1 VQRQRKSRLFE
12 AILRIENVML
22 LEFLNFTFICHHN
35 HHEMKSLSKLQTSPN
50 IGLGQDGFNN
60 MLVLRNKALFTL
72 CVLLGLGEW
81 LFGLHSDFL
90 VYFAAANDYFEG
102 GWFKVYD
109 PIALMPFKYHP
120 LTIWLFVPFGLLPW
134 NIAIACWAALNAF
147 FTYQASVRF
156 QQYFK
161 TAAWVPIVAL
171 ICVGHAWS
179 WQIKF
184 GNITC
189 LMLWLFSIF
198 ALSKSALKI
207 AISAAVLILLK
218 PFWLVLL
225 PIFVLEKQWESLKI
239 TLLLVILGSAAI
251 CIFGFDSGI
260 LAYELWLKT
269 LSDPTNAHNYL
280 KNDNQCFYASLYSID
295 SIGRIAKIGIWTLV
309 SGVYLAHALWF
320 GRSNQALLALAVL
333 SPMLFVGP
341 LSWIHHQ
348 ILLVP
353 VLIMMLSYRQFW
365 LVGIAT
371 LLFTGT
377 GEVFIGRDLFIAI
390 HQFRVP
396 ALGFLIV
403 SLGVFQAAKQG

>member
-1 VQRQRKSRLFE
+1 
-12 AILRIENVML
+12 
-22 LEFLNFTFICHHN
+22 
-35 HHEMKSLSKLQTSPN
+35 MKGQSTLQTTPN
-50 IGLGQDGFNN
+50 IALGRVGYFNS
-60 MLVLRNKALFTL
+60 LVLENKALFAL
-72 CVLLGLGEW
+72 CVLLGFGEW

-90 VYFAAANDYFEG
+90 VYFAAVNDYFEA

-109 PIALMPFKYHP
+109 PSALTPFKYHP
-120 LTIWLFVPFGLLPW
+120 LTIWLFIPLGLLPW
-134 NIAIACWAALNAF
+134 NIAVACWAGLNAF

-161 TAAWVPIVAL
+161 AAYWVPIVAL

-198 ALSKSALKI
+198 ALSNSALKI
-207 AISAAVLILLK
+207 SISAAVLILLK

-225 PIFVLEKQWESLKI
+225 PIFVLEKQWESLKT

-295 SIGRIAKIGIWTLV
+295 AIGRTAKIGIWALV
-309 SGVYLAHALWF
+309 SGVYFVHALWF
-320 GRSNQALLALAVL
+320 GRSNHALIALAVL
-333 SPMLFVGP
+333 APMLYVGP

-353 VLIMMLSYRQFW
+353 VLIMLLSYRQFW
-365 LVGIAT
+365 LVGIAA

-377 GEVFIGRDLFIAI
+377 GEAFMGRELFIAI
-390 HQFRVP
+390 HQFRIP
-396 ALGFLIV
+396 ALGFLV
-403 SLGVFQAAKQG
+403 LSLGLFQAAKRA